1 VDRPVARR
9 ALGRQHATVSDGGRL
24 IVDTQAIATMKRAV
38 ENPPASEGRSRI
50 LLVDDDERN
59 LLALSEVLSDIA
71 EVVTASSGQD
81 ALRQLLKGDF
91 AVILLDVFM
100 PGLDGYETA
109 KLIREREQTSRIPII
124 FLSAVNKET
133 EHLMRGYAMGAVDYV
148 FKPVDPLVLKS
159 KVSVFVDLDDMRRQI
174 EAKSRAEQELRE
186 ANFRA
191 ELERLEIEREL
202 QASRQRQAAIIQ
214 SLPIVLY
221 LEAVDSDPRQ
231 PHFVSGNLEQMT
243 GFSFDEVSAD
253 PTLWQDRLH
262 PDDRE
267 RVLAALGARKASGHF
282 SIEYR
287 WRCADGRY
295 KHFHDQA
302 VILKDAA
309 NGTSEFAGTLT
320 DVTEKRSLESQLIQ
334 AQKMDAIGQLTGG
347 IAHDFNNLLAAVLGG
362 LHVIERRID
371 MGEREK
377 RVVGQMRHAA
387 EQGAELVRRMM
398 AFARKQDLSPAS
410 IDPAVLCQS
419 VAGLVEH
426 ALGGRVVL
434 EWNFPKTDLNL
445 FVDRSQLELTLVN
458 LILNARDAMPDGG
471 KIEVSIEE
479 CESGDDGE
487 KKLRICVKDE
497 GRGIPADLI
506 EKITEPFFTTKEAG
520 KGTGL
525 GLSMAAGFV
534 QQSGGELRIESEPG
548 KGSTIEVILPATAAG
563 DGEATREQ
571 PAPEPQTLKGKK
583 MLLIDD
589 DESVRLV
596 LCEQL
601 RDLELLV
608 DEHSS
613 GASALEAVRAGSTDY
628 DFVLSDFAMPGMNG
642 LETIR
647 ELGGL
652 LPGVRAVLMTGY
664 ADESLTR
671 GAKTSVPIVHK
682 PLDIEKIC
690 EALRA

>member
-1 VDRPVARR
+1 VDSKP
-9 ALGRQHATVSDGGRL
+9 TVTKKKD
-24 IVDTQAIATMKRAV
+24 AHKA
-38 ENPPASEGRSRI
+38 PAAAERSRI

-71 EVVTASSGQD
+71 EVVTASSGQN
-81 ALRQLLKGDF
+81 ALRELLKGDF

-109 KLIREREQTSRIPII
+109 KLIRDREQTSRIPII

-174 EAKSRAEQELRE
+174 EAKSRAEQELRD

-191 ELERLEIEREL
+191 ELGRLEVEQEL

-221 LEAVDSDPRQ
+221 LEAVDSEPRH
-231 PHFVSGNLEQMT
+231 PHFVSGDLEQMT
-243 GFSFDEVSAD
+243 GFSFEQVSAD
-253 PTLWQDRLH
+253 PMLWQARLH
-262 PDDRE
+262 PEDRE
-267 RVLAALGARKASGHF
+267 RVLAALGEREATGQF

-287 WRCADGRY
+287 WQCADGRY

-302 VILKDAA
+302 VILRDAGGSA
-309 NGTSEFAGTLT
+309 EFAGTLT
-320 DVTEKRSLESQLIQ
+320 DVTEQRSLESQLIQ

-371 MGEREK
+371 MGDREK
-377 RVVGQMRHAA
+377 RIVGQMRHAA

-426 ALGGRVVL
+426 ALGGRVEI
-434 EWNFPKTDLNL
+434 EWHCPMTHLNL

-479 CESGDDGE
+479 CESPDEGE

-497 GRGIPADLI
+497 GKGIPADLI
-506 EKITEPFFTTKEAG
+506 QKITEPFFTTKEAG

-534 QQSGGELRIESEPG
+534 QQSGGELKIESELG
-548 KGSTIEVILPATAAG
+548 KGSTVEVILPATAEQDG
-563 DGEATREQ
+563 DVAR
-571 PAPEPQTLKGKK
+571 PEPQPDRPTLKGKK

-601 RDLELLV
+601 RDLELVV

-613 GASALEAVRAGSTDY
+613 GASAVEAVRGGSTGY

-690 EALRA
+690 DALRA